1 MVKLFIIAIC
11 QTITVKQKR
20 FYKLSKVDMKE
31 GALLAYYGMSV
42 VSPIEGFPNV
52 SHKHSRSML
61 IFSPL
66 NISFEADF
74 RAPLLT
80 TYMLQFFPPA
90 KPHAGRVVLLPHR
103 CYNGTDWR
111 PCGGDAE
118 PYPLTSLVLA
128 APGPT
133 FPSWLH
139 VCETV
144 AAKVCQA
151 RKKNQSALVTPIG
164 CDTTSLSST
173 HLFFRKMNANSREQ
187 ELYIPQMNQ
196 HMALQEHPSTTA
208 GKYPQWNIWNSLLEN
223 PGCISSDEILS
234 MTASR
239 VDMHLSM
246 LAVNQIRLFDGS
258 DRDFHRFRH
267 PGCGSVCVKEEKK
280 RRDGRGRETEEE
292 ETGRLWRRWCRVT
305 EKHQWR
311 TVEPHDWHTH
321 KNFICRSPSLLHG
334 TKVIFFTAPVSQ

>member
-42 VSPIEGFPNV
+42 VSPIDGFPNV

-90 KPHAGRVVLLPHR
+90 KPHAGRVVLLPHS

-118 PYPLTSLVLA
+118 PYPLTSLVRA

-151 RKKNQSALVTPIG
+151 RKKINLHL
-164 CDTTSLSST
+164 SLLLDVIQRLCPQLIYFLGKWMQIVVNRSFT
-173 HLFFRKMNANSREQ
+173 FLKWINTWLFRSIPPPLLANIHNEIYGILCLKIQAAS
-187 ELYIPQMNQ
+187 PQMR
-196 HMALQEHPSTTA
+196 
-208 GKYPQWNIWNSLLEN
+208 
-223 PGCISSDEILS
+223 SSAWL
-234 MTASR
+234 
-239 VDMHLSM
+239 
-246 LAVNQIRLFDGS
+246 
-258 DRDFHRFRH
+258 
-267 PGCGSVCVKEEKK
+267 
-280 RRDGRGRETEEE
+280 
-292 ETGRLWRRWCRVT
+292 
-305 EKHQWR
+305 
-311 TVEPHDWHTH
+311 
-321 KNFICRSPSLLHG
+321 
-334 TKVIFFTAPVSQ
+334 PVG